1 MLTEFLAS
9 VQTLRL
15 PIPAINEFREESISQ
30 AKNQHSNDLAYQYHT
45 YPHLPPEEIVLVGL
59 VSICSRC
66 HTI

>member
-30 AKNQHSNDLAYQYHT
+30 AKNQHSNDPAYQYNP
-45 YPHLPPEEIVLVGL
+45 YPPLPPEEIVLVGL
-59 VSICSRC
+59 VSIGFRC